1 MNLKEIG
8 EFGLIDRIKKIV
20 ETPSKDL
27 VLGIDDDTA
36 AFRISKDEII
46 LLSTDVLI
54 EGVHFELKN
63 FSLYQLGWRGMAANL
78 SDIAAM
84 GGWPLY
90 AIVSLGLPQSLTV
103 ESIEEMYQGMRSL
116 ADEFHTSIIGGDT
129 SHTSDGLL
137 ISIAVVGQ
145 VKESQL
151 VRRSGAQA
159 GDALFVTGTL
169 GDSEAGLKVLKSPNQ
184 ALRDKFVRSVERHL
198 APWPRIHE
206 ARFLVENFDIHAMI
220 DISDGLASEVHHIC
234 RNSGVGAIV
243 LEEQI
248 PLDSETRKIANFSK
262 DDPVEYALYGGEDFE
277 LLFAAPEKIGH
288 RLQKE
293 FFEQFEILCTKV
305 GRIVDKAEGICLR
318 KSNGE
323 TIPLFFKGYDHFK
336 K

>member
-27 VLGIDDDTA
+27 ILGIDDDTA
-36 AFRISKDEII
+36 AFRISNDQIL

-54 EGVHFELKN
+54 EGVHFDLN
-63 FSLYQLGWRGMAANL
+63 YFSFYQLGWRGMAANL

-90 AIVSLGLPQSLTV
+90 AIVSLGLPQNLTV
-103 ESIEEMYQGMRSL
+103 DSVEEMYRGMRSL
-116 ADEFHTSIIGGDT
+116 ADEFRTSIIGGDT
-129 SHTSDGLL
+129 THTPDGLL
-137 ISIAVVGQ
+137 ISMAVVGQ
-145 VKESQL
+145 VMESQL

-169 GDSEAGLKVLKSPNQ
+169 GDSEAGLKVLKSQNQ
-184 ALRDKFVRSVERHL
+184 SFREKFARTVEQHL
-198 APWPRIHE
+198 TPRPRIHE
-206 ARFLVENFDIHAMI
+206 ARFLVDNFDIHAMI

-234 RNSGVGAIV
+234 KNSGVGAIV

-248 PLDSETRKIANFSK
+248 PLDRQTRKIADFSK
-262 DDPVEYALYGGEDFE
+262 DDPVEYALYGGEDSE
-277 LLFAAPEKIGH
+277 LLFTAPEKIGH
-288 RLQKE
+288 RLQRE
-293 FFEQFEILCTKV
+293 FSEQFEISCTKV
-305 GRIVDKAEGICLR
+305 GRIVSKAEGISLR

-323 TIPLFFKGYDHFK
+323 TIPLFFKGYDHFQR
-336 K
+336 

>member
-20 ETPSKDL
+20 ENPSKDL

-36 AFRISKDEII
+36 AFRISNDQI
-46 LLSTDVLI
+46 LLLSADVLI
-54 EGVHFELKN
+54 EGVHFDLKY
-63 FSLYQLGWRGMAANL
+63 FSFYQIGWRAMAANL

-84 GGWPLY
+84 GGWPRY
-90 AIVSLGLPQSLTV
+90 AIVTLGLPQNLKV
-103 ESIEEMYQGMRSL
+103 ESVETMYHGMKSL

-129 SHTSDGLL
+129 THTSDGLF
-137 ISIAVVGQ
+137 ISITVVGQ
-145 VKESQL
+145 VAESQL
-151 VRRSGAQA
+151 TRRSGAQPD
-159 GDALFVTGTL
+159 DALFVTGML
-169 GDSEAGLKVLKSPNQ
+169 GGSQAGLKVLKSENRP
-184 ALRDKFVRSVERHL
+184 LRAKFVRSIERHL

-206 ARFLVENFDIHAMI
+206 ARYLVENFDIHAMI

-234 RNSGVGAIV
+234 KNGGVGATV

-248 PLDSETRKIANFSK
+248 PLDSETKKIANFSN
-262 DDPVEYALYGGEDFE
+262 DDSVEYALYGGEDFQ
-277 LLFAAPEKIGH
+277 LLFTVPEKIGH

-293 FFEQFEILCTKV
+293 FFERFEISCTKL
-305 GRIVDKAEGICLR
+305 GRIVDKAEGIVLQ